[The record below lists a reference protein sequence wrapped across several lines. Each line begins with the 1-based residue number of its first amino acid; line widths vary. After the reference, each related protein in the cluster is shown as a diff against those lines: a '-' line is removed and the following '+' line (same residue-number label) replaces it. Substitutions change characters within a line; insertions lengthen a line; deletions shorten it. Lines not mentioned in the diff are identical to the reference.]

1 MGWSCRFCLDRKT
14 NPFLSLLRC
23 LLAWPEHVILT
34 LACFLR
40 APENFVKVTLVRE
53 VDAMLASQI
62 EVFYSLLM
70 SFDTKIKNVNILFTY
85 L

>member
-1 MGWSCRFCLDRKT
+1 MSSYVGLYSPSCREFCQGHT
-14 NPFLSLLRC
+14 
-23 LLAWPEHVILT
+23 
-34 LACFLR
+34 
-40 APENFVKVTLVRE
+40 VRE

-62 EVFYSLLM
+62 EVFESLLM